1 MSDVTFPVFDA
12 VAQRQLALAHFAAT
26 GIVVLR
32 CATDLSDSRANVR
45 SQVREVARDF
55 LAERYQV
62 PTQNVNIVSV
72 AGTQP
77 TCFIQLP
84 AMPPKTLFISISHEK
99 GLSLVGFS
107 EKAPIGLDVL
117 VVGEDFDFEEQ
128 QAVAQLYFGAKVA
141 ADLANARARR
151 LIRHDLKQPLNLF
164 LKLFLKQPINHLD
177 TYAEE
182 FAFCWARLEA
192 QLKCH
197 GLGICEFSE
206 QREQTLSNCKAYRLD
221 LPSPYLGVCA
231 LQIA

>member
-1 MSDVTFPVFDA
+1 MTFPVFDA
-12 VAQRQLALAHFAAT
+12 VAQRQPALVHFAAT
-26 GIVVLR
+26 GVVVLR
-32 CATDLSDSRANVR
+32 CATDLAESRANVR
-45 SQVREVARDF
+45 SQVREAACEF
-55 LAERYQV
+55 LAERYQI
-62 PTQNVNIVSV
+62 PTQNVKIVSA
-72 AGTQP
+72 AGMQP
-77 TCFIQLP
+77 TCRIQLP
-84 AMPPKTLFISISHEK
+84 AMPPKTLFMSISHEK

-107 EKAPIGLDVL
+107 ENARMGLDVL
-117 VVGEDFDFEEQ
+117 VSGEDFDFEEQ
-128 QAVAQLYFGAKVA
+128 QAVARLYFGAKVA

-151 LIRHDLKQPLNLF
+151 LMQHDLNQPRN
-164 LKLFLKQPINHLD
+164 PLD

-206 QREQTLSNCKAYRLD
+206 QREQALSNCKTYRLD